1 MKKHKNKRIVKKK
14 LTEIGET
21 APSGFKFAVI
31 VAVALIWAEFVR
43 SLLKFYIDP
52 FLLSTGDAIRDFVV
66 AIIATA
72 IAFVVLA
79 FYRKIKHKVA
89 KVKVPV

>member
-1 MKKHKNKRIVKKK
+1 MKKKNNKRVVKKK

-21 APSGFKFAVI
+21 APSSFKFAVI
-31 VAVALIWAEFVR
+31 VAVAIIWAEFVR
-43 SLLKFYIDP
+43 SLLHFAIAP
-52 FLLSTGDAIRDFVV
+52 FVLSTGDAIRAFVV
-66 AIIATA
+66 AVLATA
-72 IAFVVLA
+72 IAYVVLA